1 MTSRNPAAAV
11 LKNPPTHQPTHPPT
25 HSDSKNRSHHTR
37 VRVHIGK
44 RTPVHEDRGGHL
56 RRRSSKN
63 QASEPISISTK
74 TDRHKYLAESWRH
87 VRTFSLFGPGLGQ
100 WRRGQGGAGAGRGE
114 GGREAQGLGLARVV
128 AVVLWG
134 RLGFVRCGGAQC
146 LVLGGFCYLVA
157 SPCCV
162 AVLVVG
168 VDVASAVLE

>member
-1 MTSRNPAAAV
+1 MFA
-11 LKNPPTHQPTHPPT
+11 HF
-25 HSDSKNRSHHTR
+25 HSSDPVWDS
-37 VRVHIGK
+37 GE
-44 RTPVHEDRGGHL
+44 EDREVL
-56 RRRSSKN
+56 
-63 QASEPISISTK
+63 
-74 TDRHKYLAESWRH
+74 
-87 VRTFSLFGPGLGQ
+87 GPDG
-100 WRRGQGGAGAGRGE
+100 GE